1 MIYLDVTGGCRL
13 PLQTGIPRATRALHA
28 LLERSGIP
36 VTPVVWQPFRHG
48 YTSLSPRGRELLE
61 GHLGINTGKDAK
73 QEPPPRDDTWP
84 YLKSCLED
92 LILRNPKPK
101 NLKKMG
107 RDETLL
113 VTSLFPDNRVEY
125 LMGMMGHTGRCMAI
139 FHDGIPL
146 SDPNVGKWAKGRHV
160 KSLQL
165 LAQMHLVICVSQSA
179 EIELKALWE
188 DHSIRGTA
196 TRAIVWPVPF
206 LGSRPDWTEPGKDPL
221 SVLYV
226 ARLKKTKNHD
236 LLFSACEMLWREGIS
251 FELNLIGCEDVAG
264 ESKAIQA
271 RIRILQNAGYP
282 IRWMGHVSDEVLDK
296 AYRRS
301 TFTVFPSLREGLGLP
316 VLESLWHGRPVITG
330 ADGPMAEIG
339 KGAGCLNAEMQS
351 VESLATAMRS
361 LLNDPAR
368 NLRIAREA
376 YERPLKTWDE
386 YGKELLPIL
395 QSGRGGEERQ

>member
-13 PLQTGIPRATRALHA
+13 PLQTGIPRTTRALHA
-28 LLERSGIP
+28 LLQRSGIP
-36 VTPVVWQPFRHG
+36 VTPLVWQPFRHC
-48 YTSLSPRGRELLE
+48 YTQLSRRGLELLE
-61 GHLGINTGKDAK
+61 NPLAVTTHDTRK
-73 QEPPPRDDTWP
+73 QGLAPSDDTWP
-84 YLKSCLED
+84 YLKACMED
-92 LILRNPKPK
+92 LILRNPKSR
-101 NLKKMG
+101 NLRKRMG

-125 LMGMMGHTGRCMAI
+125 LMEMMGRPGRRMAI

-165 LAQMHLVICVSQSA
+165 LAQMHLVICVSKSA
-179 EIELKALWE
+179 EAELKALWCN
-188 DHSIRGTA
+188 HGIRGTA

-206 LGSRPDWTEPGKDPL
+206 LGSRPDWTEPGRDPL

-236 LLFSACEMLWREGIS
+236 LLFSSCERLWREGIT
-251 FELNLIGCEDVAG
+251 FKLNLIGCEDVAE

-271 RIRILQNAGYP
+271 RIRILQDAGYP
-282 IRWMGHVSDEVLDK
+282 AIWMGHVSDETLHD
-296 AYRRS
+296 AYRKCS
-301 TFTVFPSLREGLGLP
+301 FTVFPSLREGLGLP
-316 VLESLWHGRPVITG
+316 VLESLWHGRPVITS
-330 ADGPMAEIG
+330 ADGPMGEIG
-339 KGAGCLNAEMQS
+339 KGAGCLTAEMES
-351 VESLATAMRS
+351 AESLATAMRS

-376 YERPLKTWDE
+376 YERPLKTWDD
-386 YGKELLPIL
+386 YGMELLPIL
-395 QSGRGGEERQ
+395 QPRSACNVI

>member
-13 PLQTGIPRATRALHA
+13 PLQTGIPRTTRALHA

-48 YTSLSPRGRELLE
+48 YTDLSLRAWELLQDHS
-61 GHLGINTGKDAK
+61 GVITGNASKAPK
-73 QEPPPRDDTWP
+73 DDTWP

-101 NLKKMG
+101 NLMKMG

-125 LMGMMGHTGRCMAI
+125 LMGMMGRPGRRMAI

-146 SDPNVGKWAKGRHV
+146 SDPNVGKWAKVRHV

-165 LAQMHLVICVSQSA
+165 LAQMHLVICVSKSA
-179 EIELKALWE
+179 EAELKALWV
-188 DHSIRGTA
+188 DHGIRGTA
-196 TRAIVWPVPF
+196 TRAIVWPIPF
-206 LGSRPDWTEPGKDPL
+206 LGTRPEWTEPSGDPL

-236 LLFSACEMLWREGIS
+236 LLFSACERLWRDGIS

-271 RIRILQNAGYP
+271 RICILQDAGYP
-282 IRWMGHVSDEVLDK
+282 VTWMGHVSDETLHE
-296 AYRRS
+296 AYRKCS
-301 TFTVFPSLREGLGLP
+301 FTVFPSLREGLGLP
-316 VLESLWHGRPVITG
+316 ILESLWHSRAVITG
-330 ADGPMAEIG
+330 KDGPMAEIG
-339 KGAGCLNAEMQS
+339 SGHGCLTAEMHS
-351 VESLATAMRS
+351 AESLAEAMKS
-361 LLNDPAR
+361 LLTHPEM
-368 NLRIAREA
+368 NLRMSREA
-376 YERPLKTWDE
+376 YERPLKTWND
-386 YGKELLPIL
+386 YGKELLPVL
-395 QSGRGGEERQ
+395 QSRRGGDIAS